1 MTGHARFVA
10 DRLEIVED
18 GAAAWS
24 EAGDRRAETAR
35 AAAPA
40 GADEAAARAGGETT
54 GDDALLDAYS
64 RAVIRAAELVGPS
77 VVNIDVARRPQAVP
91 PGGRSRRPAPDLRR
105 GGKPD
110 RDPGDDRQGQRGPGS
125 PPEPGY
131 AGSGSGFVITNDGF
145 ILTNSHV
152 AHGAHQLRVTLSDGR
167 ALPAQLVGD
176 DPETDLA
183 VVRVDAADLVPARL
197 GDSRTLRV
205 GQLVVAIGN
214 AYGFQATVTAGVV
227 SALGRSL
234 RSDSGMLID
243 NLIQTD
249 AALNPGNSGGPLVT
263 SHGDVIGVNTAIIAP
278 AQGLCFAIAISTAIY
293 VAGKLIRDGHITRG
307 RIGVAG
313 QTTPIRRRVVRY
325 FDLPL
330 ETGVLVAG
338 VEPGS
343 PAQRAGLLPGD
354 LIVAVDGE
362 PLADVDTLHR
372 RLTEATIGRPMTLK
386 VVRLTSL
393 RELEVTPERAAA

>member
-1 MTGHARFVA
+1 M
-10 DRLEIVED
+10 IVED
-18 GAAAWS
+18 GDARGRPGATDTVREPDTAATGA
-24 EAGDRRAETAR
+24 AEDGT
-35 AAAPA
+35 
-40 GADEAAARAGGETT
+40 
-54 GDDALLDAYS
+54 LLDAYS

-77 VVNIDVARRPQAVP
+77 VVNIDV
-91 PGGRSRRPAPDLRR
+91 SRRPASRAQRGRR
-105 GGKPD
+105 
-110 RDPGDDRQGQRGPGS
+110 RGPGAPGPQVGTPGA
-125 PPEPGY
+125 PPEPGF
-131 AGSGSGFVITNDGF
+131 AGSGSGFVITSDGF

-152 AHGAHQLRVTLSDGR
+152 AHGADELQVTLGDGR
-167 ALPAQLVGD
+167 GLAAQLVGD

-183 VVRVDAADLVPARL
+183 VVRVDASELVPARL

-214 AYGFQATVTAGVV
+214 PYGFQATVTAGVV

-234 RSDSGMLID
+234 RAGDGRLID

-313 QTTPIRRRVVRY
+313 QTTPVRRRVVRY
-325 FDLPL
+325 FGLPL

-338 VEPGS
+338 VEPDS

-362 PLADVDTLHR
+362 PLPDVDTLHR
-372 RLTEATIGRPMTLK
+372 TLTEARIGRPMTLRL
-386 VVRLTSL
+386 VRLTSVK
-393 RELEVTPERAAA
+393 ELEVTPEIAGG